1 MKRIVSAALLACL
14 LAVSAAT
21 LSADSR
27 PALSGQVAG
36 IELCPQ
42 SICGFALFVGQFEGE
57 LNSRDASGAFVGAI
71 THEPLPEVFGMAA
84 LTGGSWTI
92 KANRRLIQGDVV
104 GGAIF
109 NIDGT
114 RYCVE
119 MQMDITDGGRGE
131 LHFTGL
137 LDHNPFPPTIGGLV
151 TQDYVGCAAFLASLP
166 S

>member
-1 MKRIVSAALLACL
+1 MRRSVSAALLAYF

-21 LSADSR
+21 LSAESR

-42 SICGFALFVGQFEGE
+42 FICGFALFVGQFEGE
-57 LNSRDASGAFVGAI
+57 LNSRDASGAFAGAI
-71 THEPLPEVFGMAA
+71 THEPLPDVFGSAS

-92 KANRRLIQGDVV
+92 TANRRVIQGHVS
-104 GGAIF
+104 GGTIF

-114 RYCVE
+114 RFCVE
-119 MQMDITDGGRGE
+119 MQMEITSGGRGQ

-137 LDHNPFPPTIGGLV
+137 LDHDPFPPTIGGLV
-151 TQDYVGCAAFLASLP
+151 TEHYVGCAAFLPTP
-166 S
+166 SD